1 MNGKDKENQI
11 AMTLARRAYLY
22 GMFHVVFGGG
32 VNKVSAAQLFGE
44 NTAGA
49 LAWLAGQ
56 VAADEG
62 LSEKNVGLSLR
73 TMTECVAEAVAC
85 VGEHSEGDA
94 VSKAVVAMEEDFPKL
109 FQVPGDSYV
118 RPWESPYTS
127 TDGMLFRGST
137 LDVRSFYHQA
147 GFRLQTEQHFPDDH
161 IAAMMDFMV
170 RMSQC
175 VYEAYADGRDEN
187 AVKTLRTQSDFLR
200 KHVLTWVD
208 AFADEVI
215 RKDIRAY
222 YAAFAH
228 VDAAHVEKLAAE
240 LLAE

>member
-1 MNGKDKENQI
+1 MDSKDEEKRI

-22 GMFHVVFGGG
+22 GAFHVVFGDG
-32 VNKVSAAQLFGE
+32 VHEASAAQLFGE

-49 LAWLAGQ
+49 LAWLAGK

-62 LSEKNVGLSLR
+62 LSEKSVGLSLR

-94 VSKAVVAMEEDFPKL
+94 VSKATAAMEEDFPKL

-161 IAAMMDFMV
+161 VSAM
-170 RMSQC
+170 
-175 VYEAYADGRDEN
+175 YADGRDED
-187 AVKTLRTQSDFLR
+187 AAKTLRTQSDFLR
-200 KHVLTWVD
+200 NHVLTWVD

-222 YAAFAH
+222 YAAFAGAMAAFAH

-240 LLAE
+240 LSAE

>member
-1 MNGKDKENQI
+1 MDSKDEEKRI

-22 GMFHVVFGGG
+22 GAFHVVFGGG
-32 VNKVSAAQLFGE
+32 VHEASAAQLFGE

-49 LAWLAGQ
+49 LAWLAGK

-62 LSEKNVGLSLR
+62 LSEKSVGLSLR

-94 VSKAVVAMEEDFPKL
+94 VSKATVAMEEDFPKL

-161 IAAMMDFMV
+161 VSAMMDYMA
-170 RMSQC
+170 RMSPVSYTHLD
-175 VYEAYADGRDEN
+175 VYKRQALSCAGRTDGWLRSYCYRAVLRRTLGARADRLWHG
-187 AVKTLRTQSDFLR
+187 LGSF
-200 KHVLTWVD
+200 
-208 AFADEVI
+208 
-215 RKDIRAY
+215 
-222 YAAFAH
+222 
-228 VDAAHVEKLAAE
+228 
-240 LLAE
+240 